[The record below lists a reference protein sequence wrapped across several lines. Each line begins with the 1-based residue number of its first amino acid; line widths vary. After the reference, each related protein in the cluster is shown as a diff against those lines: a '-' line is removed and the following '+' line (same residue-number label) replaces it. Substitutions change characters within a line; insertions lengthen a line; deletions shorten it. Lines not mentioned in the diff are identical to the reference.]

1 MRFVARRGARA
12 GVSAPGDYGC
22 VPLPITRET
31 WRRLCLRPYARLPPF
46 SRTIRPRAPRFA
58 PAHLVEVG
66 NSIWSVKGGWAMC
79 RCLATWWIVQYQ
91 PICSIARGVANWYPC
106 IKSAGRE
113 RPERRNGQEGEE
125 REWKFG
131 VPYTTR
137 YRTYYH
143 MLGRFH
149 RGQRTVLADP
159 SLVVRP

>member
-1 MRFVARRGARA
+1 MRFAARRGA

-31 WRRLCLRPYARLPPF
+31 WRRLCPRPYARLLPF
-46 SRTIRPRAPRFA
+46 PDRPAPRAPRFV

-79 RCLATWWIVQYQ
+79 RCLAAWWIVQYQ

-113 RPERRNGQEGEE
+113 RVGRRYGQEGEE
-125 REWKFG
+125 RGWKFG
-131 VPYTTR
+131 VLYTTR
-137 YRTYYH
+137 YRTHYR
-143 MLGRFH
+143 MPGRFR